1 MVITEFY
8 RVREDG
14 IFLYRTYSDKGLM
27 IKKVG
32 TEEVYQEAIDIE
44 GVAFVYEEI
53 ENNEKELL

>member
-53 ENNEKELL
+53 ENSEKELL